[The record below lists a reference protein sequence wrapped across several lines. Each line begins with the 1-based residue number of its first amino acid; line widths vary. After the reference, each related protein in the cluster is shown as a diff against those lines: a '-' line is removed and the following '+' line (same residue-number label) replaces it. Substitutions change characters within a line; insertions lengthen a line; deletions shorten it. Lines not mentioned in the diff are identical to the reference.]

1 MYPTPCPHPLQPINS
16 PYPLRLTGPSGFFYA
31 HTMAFLPIII
41 AFAIGIATGAIG
53 VIIIALLRACDDYE
67 K

>member
-1 MYPTPCPHPLQPINS
+1 
-16 PYPLRLTGPSGFFYA
+16 
-31 HTMAFLPIII
+31 MAFLPIII

-53 VIIIALLRACDDYE
+53 IVLIAISKASDYE

>member
-1 MYPTPCPHPLQPINS
+1 MSQTHCTHPLYFNS

-53 VIIIALLRACDDYE
+53 IVLIAISKASDYE

>member
-1 MYPTPCPHPLQPINS
+1 
-16 PYPLRLTGPSGFFYA
+16 
-31 HTMAFLPIII
+31 MAFLPIII